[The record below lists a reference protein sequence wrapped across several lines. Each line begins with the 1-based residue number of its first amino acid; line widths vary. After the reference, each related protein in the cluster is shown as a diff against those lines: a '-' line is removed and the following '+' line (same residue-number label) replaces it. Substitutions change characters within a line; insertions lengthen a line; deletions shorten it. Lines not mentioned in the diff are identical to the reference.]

1 MALLYRHIRLDTNQ
15 PFYIGVAKK
24 KSRPFS
30 KSYRNKFWHEI
41 VAKTEYEVD
50 ILLDDLTWCEALEK
64 EKEFISLY
72 KRIEFGGVLCN
83 MTDGGIGGLGVI
95 ATTEKRLK
103 ISAASKRNGI
113 SKETREKMAAKLRG
127 RPQPEWQRKI
137 LSEAAKNRKIKF
149 SNPILQ
155 YDLNGNFIKEFINI
169 SQCQKELNINNI
181 PKVLS
186 GERKS
191 AGGFFFKRKP
201 KINNK

>member
-24 KSRPFS
+24 ESRPFS
-30 KSYRNKFWHEI
+30 KNGRNKVWKEI
-41 VAKTEYEVD
+41 VSKTKYEVD
-50 ILLDDLTWCEALEK
+50 IVLDDLTWSEALEK

-95 ATTEKRLK
+95 PTPETRLK
-103 ISAASKRNGI
+103 RSIASKRNGI

-155 YDLNGNFIKEFINI
+155 YDLNGNFIKEHLNI
-169 SQCQKELNINNI
+169 RQCQKDLGINNVSM
-181 PKVLS
+181 VLR
-186 GERKS
+186 GLRKT
-191 AGGFFFKRKP
+191 AGGFVFKRK
-201 KINNK
+201 NN